1 MNYLAKWLKRK
12 FDVELGK
19 NERVVL
25 QVRKYWITLLGPGI
39 RVFLAIFLPGIFLDF
54 IFKHLILLV
63 LFLAWFAFV
72 LGYALYYSIRWYY
85 DSFIITNKRI
95 IDIDQKGV
103 FSRTVSETTFE
114 RVQDATYEVKG
125 FLGTMLDYGTV
136 KVQTAGAE
144 ETIEL
149 THVHHPKRVQDQIL
163 RIDENFDQ
171 EEIEES
177 EGKEL
182 TAKELIKFIQE
193 TKKRDKKEEEKEK
206 LSKSKGSE
214 QEK

>member
-1 MNYLAKWLKRK
+1 MSYLAKWLKRK

-39 RVFLAIFLPGIFLDF
+39 RVFLAIFVPGIFLDF

-95 IDIDQKGV
+95 IDIDQEGV
-103 FSRTVSETTFE
+103 FNRTVSETTFE
-114 RVQDATYEVKG
+114 RVQDATYEVRG

-149 THVHHPKRVQDQIL
+149 ARVHHPKKVQDQIL
-163 RIDENFDQ
+163 RIGENFDQ

>member
-1 MNYLAKWLKRK
+1 MNYLKKWLKRK
-12 FDVELGK
+12 FDVEMGK
-19 NERVVL
+19 NEKEIL

-39 RVFLAIFLPGIFLDF
+39 KVFFAIFIPGIFLDF
-54 IFKHLILLV
+54 IFNHVSLLV

-72 LGYALYYSIRWYY
+72 LGYALYHSVRWYY

-103 FSRTVSETTFE
+103 FNRTVSETTFE

-125 FLGTMLDYGTV
+125 FLGTMLNYGMV

-149 THVHHPKRVQDQIL
+149 THVHHPKKVQDQIL
-163 RIDENFDQ
+163 KIGEGFDEDQ
-171 EEIEES
+171 EEGNKNEGEELS
-177 EGKEL
+177 
-182 TAKELIKFIQE
+182 AKELIKFIQS
-193 TKKRDKKEEEKEK
+193 TKEKSKNQNSKVKKE
-206 LSKSKGSE
+206 S
-214 QEK
+214 